1 MTVTKLLAL
10 DSNPSFETP
19 FSVGGGSTIFSGQLV
34 GRGTGSP
41 QWKVS
46 RSQVCIIWTKETKE
60 LVYPPHS
67 SPSSVFSLDADKQA
81 DFQPGQN
88 VLQPGLDTVLLEQS
102 SLLPSSLPP
111 RTWDFT

>member
-19 FSVGGGSTIFSGQLV
+19 FPVGGGSIFSGQLV
-34 GRGTGSP
+34 GRGTGSL
-41 QWKVS
+41 QRKVN

-60 LVYPPHS
+60 LVYPPDS
-67 SPSSVFSLDADKQA
+67 SPPSIFSLDTDKQA
-81 DFQPGQN
+81 DFHPRQN